1 MISSLLLRRTDLQV
15 TLIGM
20 GAFLGGMITLTPEW
34 RQPRIAPPRAST
46 MKETRNLKKTVVNVD
61 AVIPLTTVSWSS
73 ESRCEATDKL
83 KVSRRYFR
91 GFTFGALMVFARQS
105 LKKMFKLS
113 LMLTIEVSVPNNFF
127 SAPFWLAGKSC
138 LATKAWMCKV
148 WSRGKLYVSLFAFW

>member
-1 MISSLLLRRTDLQV
+1 M
-15 TLIGM
+15 GM

-127 SAPFWLAGKSC
+127 FCSI
-138 LATKAWMCKV
+138 
-148 WSRGKLYVSLFAFW
+148 LFGW